1 MGIKSITN
9 IYLLQR
15 DKKDI
20 LNIREERSI
29 KRCSRRQSH

>member
-15 DKKDI
+15 DEKRY
-20 LNIREERSI
+20 LSIREERSI